1 MKRSGEAPLNKID
14 TLRGLIARS
23 SAAVFDFD
31 NVIADSEP
39 YHFEAYR
46 RVFEKRGHVLDPSE
60 YWREW
65 TSRGGGAEGEI
76 SRHRLDMN
84 PNEIRA
90 EKDPVYAAFCRSG
103 EIKLFFEAL
112 RVVDAFRR
120 TGLVLA
126 IASGSYEADIRAILR
141 ANGAEEI
148 FRVIVGKDGIE
159 RYKPHPETY
168 LLAAEELQTAPG
180 ACLAIEDADKGIKSA
195 KGAGMSVILIETE
208 ITRDL
213 HISGADLAC
222 ADLGELHGLL
232 EKILVEKR

>member
-1 MKRSGEAPLNKID
+1 MKKID
-14 TLRGLIARS
+14 TLRRLLERS

-46 RVFEKRGHVLDPSE
+46 RIFEKRGHVLDRDE

-76 SRHRLDMN
+76 SRHSLDMD

-90 EKDPVYAAFCRSG
+90 EKDPMYAAFCRSG
-103 EIKLFFEAL
+103 EIKLFLEAL
-112 RVVDAFRR
+112 RVIDAFMR

-126 IASGSYEADIRAILR
+126 IASGSYERDIRAILR
-141 ANGAEEI
+141 ANGAEEL

-168 LLAAEELQTAPG
+168 LLAAKRLEIAP
-180 ACLAIEDADKGIKSA
+180 ARCLAIEDADKGIKSA

-213 HISGADLAC
+213 RISGADLAC
-222 ADLGELHGLL
+222 ANLGELHALL
-232 EKILVEKR
+232 EKILTEKR